1 VHSTLRDATAP
12 YTKRWQT
19 LKFILKIMKNLSFIL
34 LLLTSTVSHAQNFEW
49 AGAFEPTTA
58 SSGANNGDMAIDNSG
73 NLYVIGRFY
82 GTNDFDP
89 GVGLQ
94 NMTSSGTNDD
104 GYLTKLDLNGN
115 LIWTK
120 QIGGTNDVEGRSIT
134 IDSNGDLI
142 LLGKFRFTADFDPGP
157 GVLNMTANNTDLFVS
172 KLDDDGNF
180 IWAKQIGG
188 TGTTVSPQ
196 QIKCDLSG
204 NIHMIGYYNGTADFD
219 PGVGSVTLT
228 PTGSSSNIFIS
239 KLDPNGDFLWAKSMG
254 GSSGAI
260 GWNLVLDAAGNVYS
274 TGNFQGTAD
283 FDPGPGLF
291 ALTSNGNSDAFV
303 SKLDINGDFV
313 WATSIGG
320 TWIDNGFGIT
330 LDQSG
335 NVLYTGAFNLTVDF
349 DPGAGTLNQTS
360 LGTTGNSDVYV
371 SKLDGNGNFLWVR
384 TFGGTNGN
392 TGINIESTPAGDIYF
407 SGQYRGTV
415 DFDPGLG
422 TYNLTF
428 VGGTQPDVFISKLD
442 NNGNFDWAVSVG
454 GAMNESIWSTLID
467 PLGNVYG
474 SGSFQGPADFDPSP
488 AAYNLGSGVNAS
500 TFVLKLSSPCSVNSS
515 SISEVACDTYTV
527 PSGDET
533 YTSAGIYMDTIPN
546 IGGCDSVI
554 TINLTLNNSNTGS
567 DNIIACDSYTWPAN
581 STTYT
586 SSTTDVTVLTNMAG
600 CDSTVTLNLTI
611 NNSNTGTDNIIACDS
626 YTWPAN
632 STTYTSSTTDVA
644 VLTNMDGCDS
654 TVTLN
659 LTINNS
665 NTGTDNIIACDSYT
679 WPANST
685 TYTSNTTDVAV
696 LTNMAGCD
704 STVTLNLIINN
715 SNTGTDNIIAC
726 DSYTWPANST
736 TYTSSTTDVAVL
748 TNMDGCDSTVTLN
761 LTINNSN
768 TGTDN
773 IIACDSY
780 TWPANSTTYT
790 SSTTDLTV
798 LTNIDGCDS
807 TVTLNL
813 TINSGF
819 SNTETISA
827 CESYTWNVNS
837 TTYTSSITVTETFTT
852 TNGCDSILILD
863 LTINNVDNGI
873 TYNVIGG
880 PPYTH
885 ELSSDQNGATYQWLS
900 CPTMTPISGATNQS
914 FAVTTNGDYA
924 VEVTNG
930 SCVDTSVC
938 ASVTTVGNVENNFG
952 NELLIYPNPT
962 DGNFSID
969 IGESYNAL
977 TITITD
983 LNGKLI
989 QSKTYNKNQLLDL
1002 RLDEPAGIYLLMIE
1016 SKEKKA
1022 VIRIVKE

>member
-1 VHSTLRDATAP
+1 
-12 YTKRWQT
+12 
-19 LKFILKIMKNLSFIL
+19 MKNLSFIL
-34 LLLTSTVSHAQNFEW
+34 LLLTSTVSYAQNFEW
-49 AGAFEPTTA
+49 AGAFEPTAA
-58 SSGANNGDMAIDNSG
+58 SSGASNGDMAIDNSG

-89 GVGLQ
+89 GVSLQ

-104 GYLTKLDLNGN
+104 GYLTKLDPNGN

-120 QIGGTNDVEGRSIT
+120 QIAGANDVEGRSIT

-219 PGVGSVTLT
+219 PGVGSVPLT

-239 KLDPNGDFLWAKSMG
+239 KLDANGDFLWAKSMG
-254 GSSGAI
+254 GSSGAT

-320 TWIDNGFGIT
+320 TWIDNGYGIT

-360 LGTTGNSDVYV
+360 LGTTGNSDVYI
-371 SKLDGNGNFLWVR
+371 SKLDGNGNFLWVK
-384 TFGGTNGN
+384 TFGNTSGN
-392 TGINIESTPAGDIYF
+392 TGFNIESTASGDILF
-407 SGQYRGTV
+407 SGQYKETV
-415 DFDPGLG
+415 DFDPGPG
-422 TYNLTF
+422 IYNLTYT
-428 VGGTQPDVFISKLD
+428 GGTQPDIFIAKLD
-442 NNGNFDWAVSVG
+442 NSGNFGWAVSVG
-454 GAMNESIWSTLID
+454 GSMNESVWSTIQD
-467 PLGNVYG
+467 PSGNVFA
-474 SGSFQGPADFDPSP
+474 SGTFQGPADFDPGP
-488 AAYNLGSGVNAS
+488 AAYNLGSGVNTS
-500 TFVLKLSSPCSVNSS
+500 TFILKLSTPCSPNTST
-515 SISEVACDTYTV
+515 ISELACDSYTV
-527 PSGDET
+527 PSGDEIYNST
-533 YTSAGIYMDTIPN
+533 GIYMDTIPN
-546 IGGCDSVI
+546 TAGCDSVI
-554 TINLTLNNSNTGS
+554 TINLTVNYSSAGTET
-567 DNIIACDSYTWPAN
+567 ITACDTYTWTAN

-586 SSTTDVTVLTNMAG
+586 SSTTDVAVLTNVDG

-611 NNSNTGTDNIIACDS
+611 NNSNTGTETITACDT

-644 VLTNMDGCDS
+644 VLTNVDGCDS

-665 NTGTDNIIACDSYT
+665 NTGTETITACDTYT
-679 WPANST
+679 WPT
-685 TYTSNTTDVAV
+685 
-696 LTNMAGCD
+696 
-704 STVTLNLIINN
+704 
-715 SNTGTDNIIAC
+715 
-726 DSYTWPANST
+726 NST
-736 TYTSSTTDVAVL
+736 TYTSSATDVAVP
-748 TNMDGCDSTVTLN
+748 TNVDGCDSTVTLN

-768 TGTDN
+768 TGTET
-773 IIACDSY
+773 ITACDTY

-790 SSTTDLTV
+790 SSTTDIAV
-798 LTNIDGCDS
+798 LTNVDGCDSTVTLNLTINNSNTGTETITACDTYTWPVNSTTYTSSTTDIAVLTNVDGCDS

-819 SNTETISA
+819 SNTDTISA
-827 CESYTWNVNS
+827 CDNYTWSGNGITYSS
-837 TTYTSSITVTETFTT
+837 TITVSETFTAVS
-852 TNGCDSILILD
+852 GCDSVLTLD
-863 LTINNVDNGI
+863 LTINSVDNGV
-873 TYNVIGG
+873 TYNIIGG

-885 ELSSDQNGATYQWLS
+885 ELSSNQNGATYQWLN
-900 CPTMTPISGATNQS
+900 CPAMTPISGATNQS
-914 FAVTTNGDYA
+914 FTATTNGDYA

-938 ASVTTVGNVENNFG
+938 ASVTTVGIVENNFG
-952 NELLIYPNPT
+952 NKLLLYPNPT

-969 IGESYNAL
+969 LGETYQTVS
-977 TITITD
+977 ISITD
-983 LNGKLI
+983 LSGKLI
-989 QSKTYNKNQLLDL
+989 QSKKYNDSQLVNLSL
-1002 RLDEPAGIYLLMIE
+1002 EEPAGVYLLIIE
-1016 SKEKKA
+1016 SGDKKA
-1022 VIRIVKE
+1022 VIRLIKE